1 MLEVNGTT
9 YGLCLLDTNAV
20 SEMLKNRKPAFR
32 NFLSWA
38 LREGGPTFIPS
49 FFIFTTLELRQSPTV
64 YEQFTD
70 VFSTVPCLFL
80 KSREMILEDE
90 VRLYPNPTTVDPS
103 LLGFA
108 GPLAQ
113 ASLADVLESFFA
125 TDEGIRQEQAWYEGR
140 RDAVKGMVSLVQ
152 NYRPARGAYTP
163 TEVRTFI
170 QIVGYDQIAMME
182 PDFARSLIE
191 RGEALEI
198 DAFPS
203 IKASTFTVFYKF
215 YVDRSRRPQVS
226 DAFDVLISS
235 ATPYMDAIVTEN
247 HQPQAIRKMKRR
259 DAFLDELRVF
269 TLKDFRG
276 EQPPT
281 D

>member
-1 MLEVNGTT
+1 MLQINGTD
-9 YGLCLLDTNAV
+9 YRLCLLDTNAV
-20 SEMLKNRKPAFR
+20 SDMLKDRKRAFSNYLTWSLSGPAPVAVPCFS
-32 NFLSWA
+32 L
-38 LREGGPTFIPS
+38 
-49 FFIFTTLELRQSPTV
+49 FTILELRQSLLV
-64 YEQFTD
+64 YGEFTD
-70 VFSTVPCLFL
+70 VFQTVPCLFL

-90 VRLYPNPTTVDPS
+90 IRLYPNPSTVDPS
-103 LLGFA
+103 ILAFA

-113 ASLADVLESFFA
+113 AGLADVLESFFA
-125 TDEGIRQEQAWYEGR
+125 TDEGIRQEQAWNEGR
-140 RDAVKGMVSLVQ
+140 REAVDGMVSLVQ

-163 TEVRTFI
+163 TEVRTFV
-170 QIVGYDQIAMME
+170 QIVGYQQIAMME
-182 PDFARSLIE
+182 PGFARSLID
-191 RGEALEI
+191 RGEALDI

-235 ATPYMDAIVTEN
+235 AMPYMDAIVTEN
-247 HQPQAIRKMKRR
+247 HQAQAIRKMKRR
-259 DAFLDELRVF
+259 DGFLDDLRVL